1 MEVNRIGIVKDQSSL
16 TASLSHC
23 ELVLRVED
31 FELHPQDRITHAFF
45 RSLYVCLSLSLSHS
59 FCLSLFLFLSL
70 HLSRSHKLLVIREG
84 GEIDLTP
91 ARPHTRQES
100 RRNSSML
107 EPPNSNQGCF
117 ASAVVKGF
125 QEVWRRR
132 KEASSIHKHNYQG
145 CPLALQPKRGVAIRP
160 QVFLGEI
167 RDHIG

>member
-1 MEVNRIGIVKDQSSL
+1 LNCTRRI
-16 TASLSHC
+16 APC
-23 ELVLRVED
+23 M
-31 FELHPQDRITHAFF
+31 
-45 RSLYVCLSLSLSHS
+45 LSLSLSLPLFH
-59 FCLSLFLFLSL
+59 SLFLSLSFSFSLPL